1 MSDTIDLNDLSKEQ
15 LIHLVQVRQQALN
28 FHHQADAVLMEKLEQ
43 DRLESGDLEKY
54 ITAKNGILSGLME
67 AEEQIIGG
75 AKPLAN

>member
-15 LIHLVQVRQQALN
+15 LIHLVQVRGQALG
-28 FHHQADAVLMEKLEQ
+28 FHHQADEVLMEKLEQ
-43 DRLESGDLEKY
+43 DGLEKGDLENY
-54 ITAKNGILSGLME
+54 ITAKNGILSGLMQ

>member
-1 MSDTIDLNDLSKEQ
+1 MSENLDLNGLTKEQ
-15 LIHLVQVRQQALN
+15 LIHLVQVRGQALG

-54 ITAKNGILSGLME
+54 ITAKNGILSGLMQ

>member
-15 LIHLVQVRQQALN
+15 LVHMVQVRGQALD
-28 FHHQADAVLMEKLEQ
+28 FHHKADEVLMEKLEQ
-43 DRLESGDLEKY
+43 DQLESGDLEKY
-54 ITAKNGILSGLME
+54 ITAKTEILSGLML